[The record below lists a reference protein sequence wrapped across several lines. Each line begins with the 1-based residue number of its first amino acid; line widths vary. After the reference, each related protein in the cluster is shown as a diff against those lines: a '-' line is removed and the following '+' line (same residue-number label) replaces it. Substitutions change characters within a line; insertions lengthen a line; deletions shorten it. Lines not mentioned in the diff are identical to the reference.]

1 VTDEVLK
8 TNELDFSYVGRG
20 FFNSVKFFEDGGR
33 GRKFSFK
40 KVSSPIYYSFS
51 NYLISPLFS

>member
-40 KVSSPIYYSFS
+40 KVSSP
-51 NYLISPLFS
+51 